1 MRLRI
6 FQYIRKEVEKET
18 NNHNLLQSGFFGLPA
33 RKQGFKKS
41 RNQGSNQSSKL
52 LR

>member
-41 RNQGSNQSSKL
+41 RKQPIKQAIAL
-52 LR
+52 I